1 MKKKVLVVAIWILL
15 IYVLKQHHLL
25 SPDLDR
31 LKELISENSNYAMLL
46 FVALWGVR
54 LLIFIPGITLMI
66 LGGICFEPLLGF
78 LLSMAGIILSET
90 LVYIF
95 SKTFIGMKLNKF
107 LKNKSPKLRALLKT
121 YNYKFLALGIV
132 CPIASTDAICFLSAS
147 LGLTYTTYML
157 TIIVANIPMALL
169 YGFIGPS
176 LNGSLLGIAAV
187 VIVFIVVTIMSVNA
201 WNKLNKC
208 EDFVVKE

>member
-15 IYVLKQHHLL
+15 IYVLKQNHLL

-54 LLIFIPGITLMI
+54 LLIFIPGITLMV

-147 LGLTYTTYML
+147 LGLKYTTYML
-157 TIIVANIPMALL
+157 TIIVANIPMTLL

-176 LNGSLLGIAAV
+176 LNGSLLGITAV
-187 VIVFIVVTIMSVNA
+187 VMIFIIVTIMSVNA

-208 EDFVVKE
+208 DDFAVKE